1 MQSSFLEL
9 ESKLQSL
16 LWSNKLLAIK
26 AEFEAE
32 GTRIDEL
39 ASLSDISRW

>member
-1 MQSSFLEL
+1 MN
-9 ESKLQSL
+9 SL
-16 LWSNKLLAIK
+16 LFNLGEKLMHLQNSNKLLAIK

-39 ASLSDISRW
+39 SILSFLCLS